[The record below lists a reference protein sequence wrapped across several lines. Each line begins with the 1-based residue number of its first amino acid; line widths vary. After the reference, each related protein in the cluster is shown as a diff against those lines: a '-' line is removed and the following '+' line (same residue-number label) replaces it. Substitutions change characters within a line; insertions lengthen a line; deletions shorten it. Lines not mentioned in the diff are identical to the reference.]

1 MTIWNPSIVAFSIGP
16 LEVRWYSLCWCIGL
30 ALAYIVVYKLYKQQR
45 IPQEKFDPL
54 FLFCFVGILVGAR
67 LGHCLLYEPTYS

>member
-45 IPQEKFDPL
+45 LKL
-54 FLFCFVGILVGAR
+54 R
-67 LGHCLLYEPTYS
+67 NTLYGRKNL